1 MVQYLKLIKVQA
13 LFKLM
18 LMMKKRS
25 KEEFVLQKNWKSRKE
40 ELKLLKNCKSSFAMI
55 KMKKACHCKFSNK
68 QSILSKIYLRRLVKW
83 MTKSFKSRR
92 KMNR

>member
-1 MVQYLKLIKVQA
+1 MVQYLKLIKVKA
-13 LFKLM
+13 LFQLM

-55 KMKKACHCKFSNK
+55 KMKKACHYKYSNK
-68 QSILSKIYLRRLVKW
+68 LNPTHMRIEFGKKYNMLFDLLYNI
-83 MTKSFKSRR
+83 FK
-92 KMNR
+92 

>member
-13 LFKLM
+13 LFQLM

-40 ELKLLKNCKSSFAMI
+40 EL
-55 KMKKACHCKFSNK
+55 
-68 QSILSKIYLRRLVKW
+68 
-83 MTKSFKSRR
+83 
-92 KMNR
+92 